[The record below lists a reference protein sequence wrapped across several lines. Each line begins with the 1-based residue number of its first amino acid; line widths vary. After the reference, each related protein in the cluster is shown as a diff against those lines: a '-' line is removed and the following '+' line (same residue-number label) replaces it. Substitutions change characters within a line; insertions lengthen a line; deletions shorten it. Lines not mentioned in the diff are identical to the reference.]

1 VKLGLIADI
10 HAGPDADTQLGSHAP
25 ALLESF
31 CAAMQAFRP
40 DLIVDLGDRIN
51 SVSAVEDRERLTWI
65 RRVLT
70 QIGVPV
76 FHVFGNTDGGHL
88 AKAES
93 MSLVGQREAYQ
104 CIDGWDQRIALLDSQ
119 DPPVEG
125 VGGEIGPGQAAW
137 LTRTLEGS
145 AKTGLIFCHH
155 PLDDQDLGGH
165 RYFALR
171 PDLAQVRNRVEIR
184 PLVERGSR
192 VIGAFAGHL
201 HWTRVSMINGIPYVT
216 LGSLVDCAYTAGR
229 PAGTF
234 ATVAVRTGVIDV
246 RVEGLRPG
254 HFEFTR

>member
-25 ALLESF
+25 VLLESF

-51 SVSAVEDRERLTWI
+51 SVSAAEDRERLTWI
-65 RRVLT
+65 RRALI

-76 FHVFGNTDGGHL
+76 FHVIGNTDGGHL
-88 AKAES
+88 TKAES
-93 MSLVGQREAYQ
+93 LSLVGQHEAYQ
-104 CIDGWDQRIALLDSQ
+104 CIDRWDQRIALLDSQ

-125 VGGEIGPGQAAW
+125 VGGEIGSDQVVW
-137 LTRTLEGS
+137 LARVLEETG
-145 AKTGLIFCHH
+145 KTCLVFCHH
-155 PLDDQDLGGH
+155 PLDEQDLRGH
-165 RYFALR
+165 RYFAVR
-171 PDLAQVRNRVEIR
+171 PDRALVRNRAEIR
-184 PLVERGSR
+184 SLVERSAR
-192 VIGAFAGHL
+192 VIAAFAGHL
-201 HWTRVSMINGIPYVT
+201 HWTRVSMINRIPYVT